1 MSEFI
6 VHSAAG
12 SPFGRAVLVTLVE
25 KGAAFRFAP
34 VVPGTLKNEPHILL
48 HPFGR
53 IPVLEHDGFML
64 YETQAIMRYLDRV
77 IAKPGLTP
85 ADPRAA
91 ARMDQVMNI
100 ADWYLFR
107 EVNAVIGFNRI
118 VKPMLLGLPPDEQ
131 AIAEALPKGRTAF
144 RELSRLLASQPYFAG
159 SGLSLADLLVAPLVA

>member
-1 MSEFI
+1 MPNGSATAGLRKSMVSQNTPTQNKRRSMMSEFI

-64 YETQAIMRYLDRV
+64 YETQAIMRYLD
-77 IAKPGLTP
+77 
-85 ADPRAA
+85 
-91 ARMDQVMNI
+91 
-100 ADWYLFR
+100 
-107 EVNAVIGFNRI
+107 
-118 VKPMLLGLPPDEQ
+118 
-131 AIAEALPKGRTAF
+131 
-144 RELSRLLASQPYFAG
+144 
-159 SGLSLADLLVAPLVA
+159 